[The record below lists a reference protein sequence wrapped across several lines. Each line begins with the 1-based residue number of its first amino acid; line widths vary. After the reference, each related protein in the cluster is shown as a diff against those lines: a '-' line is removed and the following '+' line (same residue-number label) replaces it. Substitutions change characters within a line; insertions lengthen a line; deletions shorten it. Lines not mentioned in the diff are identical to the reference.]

1 MKTIGFIGVGVMGKP
16 MVRNLMKKGFPVSI
30 YTRTKSKVLDV
41 IEEGAVWCDDVKT
54 CVQDK
59 DVIITIVGYPKDV
72 EEVYFGENGIIANAK
87 PGAVLIDMTT
97 TSPKLSERIYA
108 EAKPRGISALDAPVS
123 GGDSGAKAGTLS
135 IMVGGD
141 REAFDACQDVFA
153 AMGTNIIYEGG
164 AGKGQH
170 TKMANQ
176 IALAGAVASVSEA
189 IAYARRTGLDVETM
203 LASISKGAA
212 GSWQNLTGAVTSRVS
227 LTDAMVSDVSVA
239 QVLTC
244 YFVEVD
250 EPLLQFGP
258 LTITLKPL
266 IAVTLLGFALC
277 LAVLALRKKPL
288 AVLAGPALV
297 WVLNLAAPVS
307 WMVLSKAHAYVHVHL
322 VPMLWHFALVP
333 VSCALLVWLVKTA
346 ITAVKE

>member
-141 REAFDACQDVFA
+141 REAFDSCQDVFA

-212 GSWQNLTGAVTSRVS
+212 GSWQMTNNAPKMVVGDMAPGFLITHFIKEMATAEEEAKAAGLTMPVLEEVLEMYRELDRRGEGDLGTQAVIH
-227 LTDAMVSDVSVA
+227 
-239 QVLTC
+239 
-244 YFVEVD
+244 YFD
-250 EPLLQFGP
+250 E
-258 LTITLKPL
+258 K
-266 IAVTLLGFALC
+266 
-277 LAVLALRKKPL
+277 
-288 AVLAGPALV
+288 
-297 WVLNLAAPVS
+297 
-307 WMVLSKAHAYVHVHL
+307 
-322 VPMLWHFALVP
+322 
-333 VSCALLVWLVKTA
+333 
-346 ITAVKE
+346 